1 MLPFFVGE
9 YMFHQTNPIIKIMD
23 LIVKE
28 AWAIIVDF
36 VEKQCPLATIGLI
49 INFEKHFPTQ

>member
-1 MLPFFVGE
+1 MG
-9 YMFHQTNPIIKIMD
+9 
-23 LIVKE
+23 LIDKE

-49 INFEKHFPTQ
+49 ITFEKHFPTQ